1 MPPPINPRS
10 ADESRE
16 GKSYGQHSLSDYSDY
31 SSSED
36 ERDRYGSPSTAGT
49 STSPYSHESSRQSGA
64 RAYRG
69 LVEDDDDV
77 SGSGDAGKGLLPK
90 DDDPFAD
97 PFADNEATS
106 DVGTP
111 GIEKKRYEW

>member
-1 MPPPINPRS
+1 M
-10 ADESRE
+10 
-16 GKSYGQHSLSDYSDY
+16 
-31 SSSED
+31 
-36 ERDRYGSPSTAGT
+36 
-49 STSPYSHESSRQSGA
+49 
-64 RAYRG
+64 
-69 LVEDDDDV
+69 EDDDDV